1 MTKKKTTSELELEV
15 MALSVQLENERS
27 RKRILL
33 ENLGKMRFRVIEV
46 LQLDLDAKN
55 EILYEIDKVF
65 GNSP

>member
-15 MALSVQLENERS
+15 MELSVQLENERS